1 MGVLGELNTTPSGPK
16 AKGKNKT
23 PLKSP
28 HAAPLG
34 VLSPNNDALEKRRN
48 KLARQAS
55 ETQKRS
61 FTEAL
66 DEVRA
71 DAEAPGKSPLGR
83 QTSALSRSSSIA
95 SANASRPPR
104 RPAVLSAESVLN
116 LYSNCIKLA
125 SENKINAKNTWSL
138 ALIDHIS
145 DIVRDSKDED
155 GQTNFQKSSCTLD
168 AGVKIYASRVD
179 SFHNETFK
187 MLGGMNKVATVEEG
201 EEEENG
207 GFETSKGDGEGLD
220 GEGAPLTRKKRS
232 ARAVA
237 TLEPPD
243 AHTLARVDE
252 ANVVDPL
259 FQKTSALFDEGGAS
273 GLLLNNLSVHRG
285 CNICFDSE
293 EVPEYRDA
301 FLTNELDG
309 LPEAPLEGTTVDLS
323 SLEPVLNAAHRAAA
337 SLETRITPSVR
348 VVEDL
353 LQGLVGGV
361 APTAAAAAAREARA
375 ADASAGVAGV
385 SLFDFASGDGVQF
398 AEYDDDDD
406 GEADDA
412 FGFGHAGGFDDFA
425 GGFDDDDTAAAP
437 DETGAA
443 LALRLEENEQNAGLE
458 WVVNASLGGKM
469 AWAGPSHWRFKAST
483 SRRAGFGNGDA
494 GDEEGA
500 EDGANKSA
508 KPRREKGALTYDL
521 ENPGEPDEARFTL
534 AATAEELLLVA
545 APTAV
550 DTLLPPD
557 LGYDPSDLA
566 RLSLRPSASVTGAGL
581 AGGRRGGG
589 GGEGFGG
596 DDDDGGF
603 GGGLDGDDD
612 DFGFGGSLPGLDPDA
627 SSAPGADGLVAAPRR
642 VEKISVNY
650 ARSTK
655 QVDVKE
661 LKCALWENVNSSATS
676 APDPETGARSFHA
689 LLETFPEDN
698 LAGATEDIS
707 VHMAFICM
715 LHLANE
721 HGLKITDRPSLNDL
735 DISNLPVAAA

>member
-1 MGVLGELNTTPSGPK
+1 MGVLGEMNTTPSGPK
-16 AKGKNKT
+16 AKGKSKT

-66 DEVRA
+66 DEARA
-71 DAEAPGKSPLGR
+71 DAAGKSPLQR
-83 QTSALSRSSSIA
+83 QSSVLSRSGSIA
-95 SANASRPPR
+95 SSNASAPPR
-104 RPAVLSAESVLN
+104 RPAALSAESVLN

-145 DIVRDSKDED
+145 EIVRDSKDED

-187 MLGGMNKVATVEEG
+187 MLGGMNKVATVEE
-201 EEEENG
+201 EEETGAEG
-207 GFETSKGDGEGLD
+207 AKGDGEGLD
-220 GEGAPLTRKKRS
+220 GDANAQTTKKRRS
-232 ARAVA
+232 TRAVA

-243 AHTLARVDE
+243 AHTTKQVDE
-252 ANVVDPL
+252 TNVVDPL

-301 FLTNELDG
+301 LSSDSAEG
-309 LPEAPLEGTTVDLS
+309 PLEGATVDLS
-323 SLEPVLNAAHRAAA
+323 SMEHILNAAHRQAA
-337 SLETRITPSVR
+337 TPGVRITPSVR

-361 APTAAAAAAREARA
+361 APTAAAAAAREALA
-375 ADASAGVAGV
+375 ADQSAGVAGV

-398 AEYDDDDD
+398 AEYDDDED
-406 GEADDA
+406 GENDDA
-412 FGFGHAGGFDDFA
+412 FGFGQNGGFDDFA

-437 DETGAA
+437 DETGEAA
-443 LALRLEENEQNAGLE
+443 LALRLEENEADAGLE

-483 SRRAGFGNGDA
+483 SRRAGLGNGDA

-596 DDDDGGF
+596 DDDGGF
-603 GGGLDGDDD
+603 GGGLDCDDD

>member
-1 MGVLGELNTTPSGPK
+1 
-16 AKGKNKT
+16 
-23 PLKSP
+23 
-28 HAAPLG
+28 
-34 VLSPNNDALEKRRN
+34 
-48 KLARQAS
+48 
-55 ETQKRS
+55 
-61 FTEAL
+61 
-66 DEVRA
+66 
-71 DAEAPGKSPLGR
+71 
-83 QTSALSRSSSIA
+83 
-95 SANASRPPR
+95 
-104 RPAVLSAESVLN
+104 
-116 LYSNCIKLA
+116 
-125 SENKINAKNTWSL
+125 
-138 ALIDHIS
+138 
-145 DIVRDSKDED
+145 
-155 GQTNFQKSSCTLD
+155 
-168 AGVKIYASRVD
+168 
-179 SFHNETFK
+179 
-187 MLGGMNKVATVEEG
+187 
-201 EEEENG
+201 
-207 GFETSKGDGEGLD
+207 
-220 GEGAPLTRKKRS
+220 
-232 ARAVA
+232 
-237 TLEPPD
+237 
-243 AHTLARVDE
+243 
-252 ANVVDPL
+252 
-259 FQKTSALFDEGGAS
+259 
-273 GLLLNNLSVHRG
+273 
-285 CNICFDSE
+285 
-293 EVPEYRDA
+293 
-301 FLTNELDG
+301 
-309 LPEAPLEGTTVDLS
+309 
-323 SLEPVLNAAHRAAA
+323 
-337 SLETRITPSVR
+337 
-348 VVEDL
+348 
-353 LQGLVGGV
+353 
-361 APTAAAAAAREARA
+361 
-375 ADASAGVAGV
+375 V

-437 DETGAA
+437 DETGEA
-443 LALRLEENEQNAGLE
+443 LALRLEENEANAGLE

-483 SRRAGFGNGDA
+483 SRRAGLGNGDA

-589 GGEGFGG
+589 DDEGFGG
-596 DDDDGGF
+596 DDDGGF

-612 DFGFGGSLPGLDPDA
+612 DFGFGGSLPGLDPDV

>member
-1 MGVLGELNTTPSGPK
+1 MGVLGEMNTTPSGPK
-16 AKGKNKT
+16 AKGKSKT

-66 DEVRA
+66 DEARA
-71 DAEAPGKSPLGR
+71 DAAGKSPLQR
-83 QTSALSRSSSIA
+83 QSSVLSRSGSIA
-95 SANASRPPR
+95 SSNASAPPR
-104 RPAVLSAESVLN
+104 RPAALSAESVLN

-145 DIVRDSKDED
+145 EIVRDSKDED

-187 MLGGMNKVATVEEG
+187 MLGGMNKVATVEE
-201 EEEENG
+201 EEEDVGAEG
-207 GFETSKGDGEGLD
+207 AKGDGEGLD
-220 GEGAPLTRKKRS
+220 GDATSQTTKKRRS
-232 ARAVA
+232 TRAVA

-243 AHTLARVDE
+243 AHTTKQVDE
-252 ANVVDPL
+252 TNVVDPL

-293 EVPEYRDA
+293 EVPEYREPTDSA
-301 FLTNELDG
+301 
-309 LPEAPLEGTTVDLS
+309 EAPLEGATVDLS
-323 SLEPVLNAAHRAAA
+323 SMEHILNAAHRQAAA
-337 SLETRITPSVR
+337 PGTRITPSVR

-361 APTAAAAAAREARA
+361 APTAAAAAAREALA
-375 ADASAGVAGV
+375 ADQSAGVAGV

-398 AEYDDDDD
+398 AEYDDDED
-406 GEADDA
+406 GENDDA
-412 FGFGHAGGFDDFA
+412 FGFGQNGGFDDFA
-425 GGFDDDDTAAAP
+425 GGFDDDDTAEAP
-437 DETGAA
+437 DERIGASGV
-443 LALRLEENEQNAGLE
+443 LRLEEKEENAGLE

-469 AWAGPSHWRFKAST
+469 AWAGPSHWRFKALPK
-483 SRRAGFGNGDA
+483 RLGVGGDA
-494 GDEEGA
+494 GDEDGA
-500 EDGANKSA
+500 EDANKPA

-581 AGGRRGGG
+581 AGGRRGAA
-589 GGEGFGG
+589 GESFGG
-596 DDDDGGF
+596 DDVDDDGGF
-603 GGGLDGDDD
+603 GGGDDDD
-612 DFGFGGSLPGLDPDA
+612 DFGFGGFDVVDPD
-627 SSAPGADGLVAAPRR
+627 SGPGSANADGLVAAPRR
-642 VEKISVNY
+642 VEKITVNY

-661 LKCALWENVNSSATS
+661 LKCALWENINSSETS
-676 APDPETGARSFHA
+676 IPHPETGAHSFHA

-721 HGLKITDRPSLNDL
+721 HGLKITDRPSLADL
-735 DISNLPVAAA
+735 DISNLPVATA

>member
-1 MGVLGELNTTPSGPK
+1 MGVLGEMNTTPSGPK
-16 AKGKNKT
+16 AKGKSKT

-66 DEVRA
+66 DEARA
-71 DAEAPGKSPLGR
+71 DAAGKSPLQR
-83 QTSALSRSSSIA
+83 QSSVLSRSGSIA
-95 SANASRPPR
+95 SANASAPPR
-104 RPAVLSAESVLN
+104 RPAALSAESVLN

-145 DIVRDSKDED
+145 EIVRDSKDED

-187 MLGGMNKVATVEEG
+187 MLGGMNKVATVEE
-201 EEEENG
+201 EEEETG
-207 GFETSKGDGEGLD
+207 AEGAKGDGEGLD
-220 GEGAPLTRKKRS
+220 GDSTSQTTKKRRS
-232 ARAVA
+232 TRAVS

-243 AHTLARVDE
+243 AHTTKQVDE
-252 ANVVDPL
+252 TNVVDPL

-293 EVPEYRDA
+293 EVPEYRESTDA
-301 FLTNELDG
+301 ASA
-309 LPEAPLEGTTVDLS
+309 EAPLEGATVDLS
-323 SLEPVLNAAHRAAA
+323 SMEHILNAAHRQAAA
-337 SLETRITPSVR
+337 PGTRITPSVR
-348 VVEDL
+348 VVEDM

-361 APTAAAAAAREARA
+361 APTAAAAAAREALA

-398 AEYDDDDD
+398 AEYDDDED
-406 GEADDA
+406 GENDDA

-425 GGFDDDDTAAAP
+425 GGFDDDDTAEAP
-437 DETGAA
+437 DETGAGA
-443 LALRLEENEQNAGLE
+443 VLRLEEKEENAGLE

-469 AWAGPSHWRFKAST
+469 AWAGPSHWRFKALPK
-483 SRRAGFGNGDA
+483 RAGVGGDA
-494 GDEEGA
+494 GDEDGA
-500 EDGANKSA
+500 EDANKPA

-566 RLSLRPSASVTGAGL
+566 RLSLRPSASVTGVGL
-581 AGGRRGGG
+581 AGGRRGAA
-589 GGEGFGG
+589 GESFGG
-596 DDDDGGF
+596 DDDVDDDGGF
-603 GGGLDGDDD
+603 GGDVDAGDD
-612 DFGFGGSLPGLDPDA
+612 DFGFGGFDVVDSGP
-627 SSAPGADGLVAAPRR
+627 SSVGADGLVAAPRR
-642 VEKISVNY
+642 VEKITVNY

-661 LKCALWENVNSSATS
+661 LKCALWENITS
-676 APDPETGARSFHA
+676 TETSRADPETGAHSFHA

-721 HGLKITDRPSLNDL
+721 HGLKITDRPSLSDL

>member
-1 MGVLGELNTTPSGPK
+1 M
-16 AKGKNKT
+16 
-23 PLKSP
+23 
-28 HAAPLG
+28 
-34 VLSPNNDALEKRRN
+34 
-48 KLARQAS
+48 
-55 ETQKRS
+55 
-61 FTEAL
+61 
-66 DEVRA
+66 
-71 DAEAPGKSPLGR
+71 
-83 QTSALSRSSSIA
+83 
-95 SANASRPPR
+95 
-104 RPAVLSAESVLN
+104 
-116 LYSNCIKLA
+116 
-125 SENKINAKNTWSL
+125 
-138 ALIDHIS
+138 
-145 DIVRDSKDED
+145 
-155 GQTNFQKSSCTLD
+155 
-168 AGVKIYASRVD
+168 
-179 SFHNETFK
+179 
-187 MLGGMNKVATVEEG
+187 
-201 EEEENG
+201 
-207 GFETSKGDGEGLD
+207 
-220 GEGAPLTRKKRS
+220 
-232 ARAVA
+232 
-237 TLEPPD
+237 
-243 AHTLARVDE
+243 
-252 ANVVDPL
+252 
-259 FQKTSALFDEGGAS
+259 
-273 GLLLNNLSVHRG
+273 
-285 CNICFDSE
+285 
-293 EVPEYRDA
+293 
-301 FLTNELDG
+301 
-309 LPEAPLEGTTVDLS
+309 
-323 SLEPVLNAAHRAAA
+323 
-337 SLETRITPSVR
+337 
-348 VVEDL
+348 
-353 LQGLVGGV
+353 
-361 APTAAAAAAREARA
+361 
-375 ADASAGVAGV
+375 

-521 ENPGEPDEARFTL
+521 ENPGEPDGAL
-534 AATAEELLLVA
+534 HAAATAEELLLVA

-566 RLSLRPSASVTGAGL
+566 RLSRARAPPSPARGWR
-581 AGGRRGGG
+581 AGGAAAAAARASAATRRRRIRRRVGRRRRRFRTAGPSRARSRCFERSG
-589 GGEGFGG
+589 R
-596 DDDDGGF
+596 
-603 GGGLDGDDD
+603 
-612 DFGFGGSLPGLDPDA
+612 
-627 SSAPGADGLVAAPRR
+627 DGLVAAPRR

-676 APDPETGARSFHA
+676 APIPRRARVRSTRCS
-689 LLETFPEDN
+689 ETFPEDN

>member
-1 MGVLGELNTTPSGPK
+1 MGVLGEMNTTPSGPK
-16 AKGKNKT
+16 AKGKSKT

-66 DEVRA
+66 DEARA
-71 DAEAPGKSPLGR
+71 DAAGKSPLQR
-83 QTSALSRSSSIA
+83 QSSVLSRSGSIA
-95 SANASRPPR
+95 SSNASAPPR
-104 RPAVLSAESVLN
+104 RPAALSAESVLN

-145 DIVRDSKDED
+145 EIVRDSKDED

-201 EEEENG
+201 EEEEGG
-207 GFETSKGDGEGLD
+207 GFETAKGDGEGLD
-220 GEGAPLTRKKRS
+220 NPEGAPLVRKKRS

-243 AHTLARVDE
+243 AHTVARVDE

-301 FLTNELDG
+301 SSNALDG
-309 LPEAPLEGTTVDLS
+309 IPEAPLEGTTVDLS

-443 LALRLEENEQNAGLE
+443 LALRLEENEANAGLE

-483 SRRAGFGNGDA
+483 SRRAGLGNGDA

-581 AGGRRGGG
+581 AGGRRGAA
-589 GGEGFGG
+589 GESFGG
-596 DDDDGGF
+596 DDDDDDGGF
-603 GGGLDGDDD
+603 GGADDD
-612 DFGFGGSLPGLDPDA
+612 DFGFGGFDVVDPD
-627 SSAPGADGLVAAPRR
+627 SGPGSANADGLVAAPRR
-642 VEKISVNY
+642 VEKITVNY

-661 LKCALWENVNSSATS
+661 LKCALWENINSSETS
-676 APDPETGARSFHA
+676 TPHPETGAHSFHA

-721 HGLKITDRPSLNDL
+721 HGLTITDRPSLSDL
-735 DISNLPVAAA
+735 DISNLPVATA

>member
-16 AKGKNKT
+16 AKGKSKT

-145 DIVRDSKDED
+145 EIVRDSKDED

-201 EEEENG
+201 EEEEGG
-207 GFETSKGDGEGLD
+207 GFETAKGDGEGLD

-243 AHTLARVDE
+243 AHTVARVDE

-309 LPEAPLEGTTVDLS
+309 IPEAPLEGTTVDLS

-337 SLETRITPSVR
+337 SLDTRITPSVR

-534 AATAEELLLVA
+534 AATA
-545 APTAV
+545 
-550 DTLLPPD
+550 
-557 LGYDPSDLA
+557 
-566 RLSLRPSASVTGAGL
+566 
-581 AGGRRGGG
+581 
-589 GGEGFGG
+589 
-596 DDDDGGF
+596 
-603 GGGLDGDDD
+603 
-612 DFGFGGSLPGLDPDA
+612 
-627 SSAPGADGLVAAPRR
+627 
-642 VEKISVNY
+642 
-650 ARSTK
+650 
-655 QVDVKE
+655 
-661 LKCALWENVNSSATS
+661 
-676 APDPETGARSFHA
+676 
-689 LLETFPEDN
+689 
-698 LAGATEDIS
+698 
-707 VHMAFICM
+707 
-715 LHLANE
+715 
-721 HGLKITDRPSLNDL
+721 
-735 DISNLPVAAA
+735 